1 MVAKR
6 YPSKDLVVSHVTT
19 SPHIMASV
27 ERTEIEFI
35 FKVVDERG
43 ETAEDTLSESTS
55 TNFVLTLF
63 WVSFFRVYFAKDKE
77 N

>member
-6 YPSKDLVVSHVTT
+6 YPSKDLVVNVTT
-19 SPHIMASV
+19 SPYIMASV
-27 ERTEIEFI
+27 ERTEMDFI

-43 ETAEDTLSESTS
+43 ETAEDILSESTS

>member
-19 SPHIMASV
+19 SPYIMASV
-27 ERTEIEFI
+27 ERTEMDFI

-43 ETAEDTLSESTS
+43 G
-55 TNFVLTLF
+55 N
-63 WVSFFRVYFAKDKE
+63 R
-77 N
+77 

>member
-19 SPHIMASV
+19 SPYIMASV
-27 ERTEIEFI
+27 ERTEMDFI

-43 ETAEDTLSESTS
+43 ETAEDILSESTS

>member
-1 MVAKR
+1 MR
-6 YPSKDLVVSHVTT
+6 
-19 SPHIMASV
+19 
-27 ERTEIEFI
+27 E
-35 FKVVDERG
+35 G
-43 ETAEDTLSESTS
+43 ETAEDILSESTS